1 MTAAPS
7 HAAQDPS
14 GFESRHFGIDDIFY
28 SRTDRRG
35 IILAAN
41 AVFQRVSVYDWAD
54 LIGAP
59 HNVIR
64 HPDMPRGVFHL
75 MWSMLADGKP
85 FCGYIKN
92 KAEDGSHY
100 WVLAVACP
108 LEEGFVSVRI
118 KPGSQM
124 FRQAQQMYI
133 DLCHRERN
141 EGLSPEASSA
151 AFLTAVQMA
160 GHGDYDSFM
169 TQALTEETRQRDIA
183 LQRPVDWRLRSILS
197 IKEGVKEIEDHAGD
211 VVRIFRQTNQI
222 PYNMRLQAGRLEGTD
237 GPISVI
243 SNNHR
248 QMTQSLAD
256 AVATFSE
263 KSLLGNDYLLQAE
276 FLHGVSRVQ
285 HDLLQHFAVEPVIE
299 GQDKPHEMAL
309 LSGQQSDFICK
320 AHKAVVEVSDR
331 VCAFSK
337 ICNDVRRLKAGLE
350 MTRVMCKIERSRIA
364 ERVDGLD
371 EIVQQLGKAQTDLD
385 VLLSKMDGAVQQI
398 LEAAERLTQSRQKA
412 A

>member
-7 HAAQDPS
+7 HAALDAS

-28 SRTDRRG
+28 SRTDGRG

-41 AVFQRVSVYDWAD
+41 AVFQRVSIYEWSD

-75 MWSMLADGKP
+75 MWSMLGEGKP

-108 LEEGFVSVRI
+108 LEDGFVSVRI

-124 FRQAQQMYI
+124 FRQTQQIYT
-133 DLCHRERN
+133 DLGHRERN
-141 EGLSPEASSA
+141 ENLDPEASSA
-151 AFLTAVQMA
+151 ALLTAVTTA
-160 GHGDYDSFM
+160 GYSDYNSFM
-169 TQALTEETRQRDIA
+169 THALTEETKQRDIA
-183 LQRPVDWRLRSILS
+183 LQRPADWRLRSILS
-197 IKEGVKEIEDHAGD
+197 IKDGVKEIEDHAGD
-211 VVRIFRQTNQI
+211 VVRIFKQTNQI

-263 KSLLGNDYLLQAE
+263 KSLLGNDFLLDAE

-285 HDLLQHFAVEPVIE
+285 HDLLQHFGVEPVID
-299 GQDKPHEMAL
+299 GQDKSNEQAL
-309 LSGQQSDFICK
+309 LSRQKMEFIAK
-320 AHKAVVEVSDR
+320 AHRAVVEVSDR
-331 VCAFSK
+331 VSAFSK

-385 VLLSKMDGAVQQI
+385 HLLSKMDGAVQQI
-398 LEAAERLTQSRQKA
+398 LEAAERLTQPRQKA

>member
-7 HAAQDPS
+7 HAALDT
-14 GFESRHFGIDDIFY
+14 GGLESRHFGIDDIFY

-35 IILAAN
+35 VILAAN
-41 AVFQRVSVYDWAD
+41 AVFQRVSVYEWSD

-75 MWSMLADGKP
+75 MWSMLGAGKP
-85 FCGYIKN
+85 FSGYIKN
-92 KAEDGSHY
+92 QAEDGSHY
-100 WVLAVACP
+100 WVLAIACP
-108 LEEGFVSVRI
+108 MDEGFLSVRI
-118 KPGSQM
+118 KPGSAL
-124 FRQAQQMYI
+124 FRQAQQFYA
-133 DLCHRERN
+133 DLWQRERN
-141 EGLSPEASSA
+141 EKLTPEASSA
-151 AFLTAVQMA
+151 ALVTAVEQA
-160 GHGDYDSFM
+160 GYADYESFM
-169 TQALTEETRQRDIA
+169 TQALTEETKHRDA
-183 LQRPVDWRLRSILS
+183 SLQRPSDWRLKSILS
-197 IKEGVKEIEDHAGD
+197 IKEGVEEIENHAGD
-211 VVRIFRQTNQI
+211 VVRIFKQTNQI

-248 QMTQSLAD
+248 QMTQSLAN

-263 KSLLGNDYLLQAE
+263 KSLLGNDFLMQAE

-285 HDLLQHFAVEPVIE
+285 YDLIKSFNLEPVIE
-299 GQDKPHEMAL
+299 DQDKATEQAL
-309 LSGQQSDFICK
+309 LSRQQTDFTNK
-320 AHKAVVEVSDR
+320 AHWAVVEVSDR
-331 VCAFSK
+331 VSAFSK

-385 VLLSKMDGAVQQI
+385 LLLSKMDGAVQQI
-398 LEAAERLTQSRQKA
+398 LEAVERLTHSRQRA